1 MINDFS
7 LPSDLSDLQAI
18 VNLSKGLYFIG
29 DNNCNFYILDGLKRK
44 LT

>member
-1 MINDFS
+1 MIENFS
-7 LPSDLSDLQAI
+7 LPPDFNDLQAI

-29 DNNCNFYILDGLKRK
+29 DKNCNFYILDGLKRK